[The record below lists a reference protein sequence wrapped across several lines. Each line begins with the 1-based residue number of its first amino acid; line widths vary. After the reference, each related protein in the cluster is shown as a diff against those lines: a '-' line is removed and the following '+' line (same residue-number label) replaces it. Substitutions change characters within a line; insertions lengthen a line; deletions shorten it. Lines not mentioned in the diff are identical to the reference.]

1 MTEASTNTPF
11 HAWWE
16 ERGSANR
23 SEVTRIPFSALDGW
37 GFERQGGNLTHA
49 SGKFFAVE
57 GLRIESDDG
66 RQAHQPIIHQ
76 PEIGLLGILVKTFD
90 GVPHCLMQAKMEPGN
105 LNTLQLS
112 PTVQA
117 TRSNY
122 LRVHGGSRPRYLE
135 HFWGTGRGRA
145 PVDVLQSEQGAWF
158 WHKHNRNMIV
168 QVDGD
173 IPVHEDHR
181 WVPLPEL
188 LGLLHMD
195 NLVNMDARTI
205 LGCLPA
211 AMLPAR
217 TRTDAFG
224 EALGQSYET
233 GDGAQEALGWL
244 LDVKGRGRWNTRLI
258 PLDETH
264 GWTRQDEEIAADDGS
279 GFRVIAVRV
288 RSLHREVPEWT
299 QPLLAPRGDGRAV
312 FLVRRAGDTLHLLVQ
327 ARYEPGL
334 LDHVELAPTA
344 RTPAIAADE
353 EVPFLKDVLSADAD
367 RIHFDTVLSEEGGRF
382 HHALTRYQVIE
393 MPSDFSPDL
402 RSEVGMNYRWMTV
415 RQLMEL
421 VRHGHYLNI
430 EARSLLACLHSL
442 R

>member
-1 MTEASTNTPF
+1 MTGTATDPPF
-11 HAWWE
+11 RTWWE

-37 GFERQGGNLTHA
+37 GFEPQGGNLVHA
-49 SGKFFAVE
+49 SGKFFTVE

-66 RQAHQPIIHQ
+66 GQARQPIIHQ
-76 PEIGLLGILVKTFD
+76 PEIGLLGILVKEFD
-90 GVPHCLMQAKMEPGN
+90 GVVHCLMQAKMEPGN

-122 LRVHGGSRPRYLE
+122 LRVHGGSRTRYLE
-135 HFWGTGRGRA
+135 HFWGAGRGRTL
-145 PVDVLQSEQGAWF
+145 VDVLQSEQGAWF
-158 WHKHNRNMIV
+158 WHKHNRNMVV
-168 QVDGD
+168 QVEDD
-173 IPVHEDHR
+173 VPVHEDFR

-188 LGLLHMD
+188 LGLLQVE
-195 NLVNMDARTI
+195 NLVNMDARTV

-211 AMLPAR
+211 ALLPAQSR
-217 TRTDAFG
+217 ADAFTDALCRSYEIG
-224 EALGQSYET
+224 SGAEEALS
-233 GDGAQEALGWL
+233 WL

-264 GWTRQDEEIAADDGS
+264 GWTRHGDEIAADDGS
-279 GFRVIAVRV
+279 GFRVVAVRV

-299 QPLLAPRGDGRAV
+299 QPLLAPRVDGLAA
-312 FLVRRAGDTLHLLVQ
+312 FLVRRTGDGLRILVQ

-334 LDHVELAPTA
+334 LDHVELAPTV

-353 EVPFLKDVLSADAD
+353 AVPFLKDVLDAAPD
-367 RIHFDTVLSEEGGRF
+367 RIRFDTVLSEEGGRF

-393 MPSDFSPDL
+393 VESDFPHL
-402 RSEVGMNYRWMTV
+402 PSEVGYSHRWMTI

-430 EARSLLACLHSL
+430 ETRSLLACLHSL